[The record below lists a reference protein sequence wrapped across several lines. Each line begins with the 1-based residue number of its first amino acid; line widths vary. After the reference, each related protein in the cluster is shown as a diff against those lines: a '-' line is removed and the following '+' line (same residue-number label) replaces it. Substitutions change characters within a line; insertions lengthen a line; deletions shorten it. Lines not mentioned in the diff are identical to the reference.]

1 MSNHNVRPNAHTS
14 NSGVIRAFRKIEPST
29 GEARKESFLSDELN
43 INQLNKKGAEYV
55 RR

>member
-29 GEARKESFLSDELN
+29 GETRKGRFLFGGLN
-43 INQLNKKGAEYV
+43 EHQLNKGAEYA